1 MQSYKTTF
9 TIKMK
14 NPYKRWG
21 FYTKRWTNGSN
32 IYGRCVCKV
41 NLYEAICETIL
52 KNSKH
57 YIYIGFKKS
66 NIAICFAYRNK
77 E

>member
-14 NPYKRWG
+14 NPYKRWR
-21 FYTKRWTNGSN
+21 FCTKRRTNGSN
-32 IYGRCVCKV
+32 IYGRCVCKA

-52 KNSKH
+52 KKQQAL
-57 YIYIGFKKS
+57 YIYRI
-66 NIAICFAYRNK
+66 
-77 E
+77 